1 MDRESKINQKDLDF
15 EKLNA
20 TLADPNFANWY
31 YNEFMNNP
39 NKNME
44 LDIEDFVQTINNYKF
59 N

>member
-1 MDRESKINQKDLDF
+1 MDRENKVNENNLNF

-20 TLADPNFANWY
+20 TLADPNFATWY

-44 LDIEDFVQTINNYKF
+44 FNIEDFVQTINNYKF